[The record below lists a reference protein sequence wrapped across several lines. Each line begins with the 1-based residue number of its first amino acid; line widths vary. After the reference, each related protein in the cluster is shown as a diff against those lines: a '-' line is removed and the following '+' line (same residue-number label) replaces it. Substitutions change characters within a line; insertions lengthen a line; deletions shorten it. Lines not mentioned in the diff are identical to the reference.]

1 MANVVVCG
9 WVASFPTAPF
19 LWHAVS
25 YALGFRELGHDVW
38 FVDDSG
44 DDPFGWDIAGGHEDH
59 ELRAGTRFLTEEMRA
74 LGLGDRWVVRHMP
87 SGRHDGLDA
96 ASTADVLA
104 EADVLVNVSLTTPM
118 RPEYLQVPHRLGID
132 TDPVF
137 TQVRIAQGDG
147 TRVGVPHEHTRLF
160 TFGRPPL
167 PAQAHEWV
175 PTRQP
180 VATELWPVSPP
191 PAPGAPFSSVLA
203 WQSYPPVEWDGA
215 SYGAKDATFADYLDL
230 PSRTTVPLRLA
241 LGGRGSGLHV
251 WHRLRAAGWDLV
263 KGDASTVSTEAYR
276 AFIGASAGELGIAKH
291 GYVAA
296 RSGWFSE
303 RSCCYLATGRPAVV
317 QRTGW
322 EEWLPEGDGLRGFS
336 TPAEAVE
343 ALEEVSSDLPRH
355 AQAARRVVEEHFDAA
370 RVCAQLLAAL

>member
-1 MANVVVCG
+1 MATIVVCG

-25 YALGFRELGHDVW
+25 YVLGFQRLGHDVW
-38 FVDDSG
+38 FLEDSG

-59 ELRAGTRFLTEEMRA
+59 ELHAGARFLAEEMSA
-74 LGLGDRWVVRHMP
+74 LGIGDRWVLRHIP
-87 SGRHDGLDA
+87 TGRHDGLDA
-96 ASTADVLA
+96 DTTAEVLA
-104 EADVLVNVSLTTPM
+104 AADVLVNVSLTTPM

-137 TQVRIAQGDG
+137 TQLRIAHGD
-147 TRVGVPHEHTRLF
+147 TTLVGVPDQHTRLF

-180 VATELWPVSPP
+180 VAADVWPLAPP
-191 PAPGAPFSSVLA
+191 PSPDAAFSSVLA
-203 WQSYPPVEWDGA
+203 WQSYPPVEWQGA
-215 SYGAKDATFADYLDL
+215 SYGAKDATFAEYLDM
-230 PSRTTVPLRLA
+230 PARTGVPLQLA
-241 LGGRGSGLHV
+241 LGGRGSSLDV
-251 WHRLRAAGWDLV
+251 WRRLRAEGWRLV
-263 KGDASTVSTEAYR
+263 KGDVTTVSTTAYR
-276 AFIGASAGELGIAKH
+276 AFLSASAGEFGIAKH
-291 GYVAA
+291 GYVVA

-303 RSCCYLATGRPAVV
+303 RSCCYLASGRPVVV

-322 EEWLPEGDGLRGFS
+322 EDWLPEGDGLRGFS
-336 TPAEAVE
+336 TPVEAVE
-343 ALEEVSSDLPRH
+343 ALEAVSDDLPHH
-355 AQAARRVVEEHFDAA
+355 ARAARNLVEEHFDAA